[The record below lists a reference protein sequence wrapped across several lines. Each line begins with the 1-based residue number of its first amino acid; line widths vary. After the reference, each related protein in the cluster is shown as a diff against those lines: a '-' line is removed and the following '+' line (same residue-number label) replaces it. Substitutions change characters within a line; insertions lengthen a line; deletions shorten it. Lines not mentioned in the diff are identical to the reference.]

1 LRFFTLENAVRNPLL
16 DAGNMSANAELLVKS
31 VGRCIIFF
39 PAKLVHAN
47 AKGLR
52 ATEVEIHG
60 EII

>member
-1 LRFFTLENAVRNPLL
+1 VE
-16 DAGNMSANAELLVKS
+16 NMSANAELLVKS
-31 VGRCIIFF
+31 VGCRIIFF

-47 AKGLR
+47 TKGLR

>member
-1 LRFFTLENAVRNPLL
+1 VIFHFSPLTLENVVNG
-16 DAGNMSANAELLVKS
+16 GNMSANAELLVKS

-52 ATEVEIHG
+52 ATEVEIHD